1 MDFSPLTDALA
12 SKFYEKIADICDELM
27 LKVLFLY
34 LLNIYLIFFFVILL

>member
-12 SKFYEKIADICDELM
+12 SKSYEKIADICDELM